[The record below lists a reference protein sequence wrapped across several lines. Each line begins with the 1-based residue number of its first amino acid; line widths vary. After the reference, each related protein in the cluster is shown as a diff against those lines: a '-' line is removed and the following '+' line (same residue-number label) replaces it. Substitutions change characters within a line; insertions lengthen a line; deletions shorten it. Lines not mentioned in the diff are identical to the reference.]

1 MPHPKEERTLVLIK
15 PDALQRNLFG
25 EIVHRLERKGLKIIG
40 MKMVRLDDVL
50 LKKHYGKYAD
60 KPFFGNLSKFM
71 SSAPVIAMVLSGIKA
86 VSAVRFIVGS
96 TKGYEADAGTIRG
109 DFTID
114 SYILSDM
121 DGRSVRNLVH
131 ASGSTSDAEK
141 EIALWFK
148 NAELHS
154 YKSVHDAHILE

>member
-1 MPHPKEERTLVLIK
+1 MPHPKEGRTLVLIK

-25 EIVHRLERKGLKIIG
+25 EIVHRFERKGLKIIG

-86 VSAVRFIVGS
+86 VSTVRFIVGS
-96 TKGYEADAGTIRG
+96 TKGYEADVGTIRG
-109 DFTID
+109 DF
-114 SYILSDM
+114 SLSM
-121 DGRSVRNLVH
+121 QANLVH
-131 ASGSTSDAEK
+131 ASDPAEDPEA
-141 EIALWFK
+141 EINRFF
-148 NAELHS
+148 NPEELFD
-154 YKSVHDAHILE
+154 YKKIDFEFIYSEDERDVL

>member
-1 MPHPKEERTLVLIK
+1 LPHPKEERTLVLIK

-25 EIVHRLERKGLKIIG
+25 EIVHRFERKGLKIIG

-96 TKGYEADAGTIRG
+96 TKGYEADVGTIRG
-109 DFTID
+109 DF
-114 SYILSDM
+114 
-121 DGRSVRNLVH
+121 SVDTPSVANVEKRVVKNIVH
-131 ASGSTSDAEK
+131 ASGNEEEAKHELAYWFFPEEIHDYKRAE
-141 EIALWFK
+141 EDIMF
-148 NAELHS
+148 
-154 YKSVHDAHILE
+154 